1 MKFRFFFI
9 LFLLSFASIAE
20 AMTVDADRFE
30 LIQGKQQADFFGH
43 VVIKRGDMTL
53 KAEKVRV
60 WYQEDEKTGKRVL
73 KQAEA
78 IGKVDIDTPDSK
90 GKSDYAL
97 FTTTSNI
104 LVMKGH
110 AHMTSQQGTVE
121 GEHITYNTKTKDTK
135 VVGGDSGKQVRFTFD
150 EDVQ

>member
-1 MKFRFFFI
+1 MKLSVWLI
-9 LFLLSFASIAE
+9 LLLLPSWALA

-30 LIQGKQQADFFGH
+30 LVQGKQQADFYGH
-43 VVIKRGDMTL
+43 VVVKREDMTL

-60 WYQEDEKTGKRVL
+60 WYQDNKTTGKRVL

-97 FTTTSNI
+97 FTTTSNV
-104 LVMKGH
+104 LVMKGN